1 MGFEAVAVLL
11 VVLLKKSLAPGFIS
25 CQKSTREPPTP
36 ATSGAPPRNLLAM
49 MPRRPERPP
58 VLLVFDQA
66 LPEPLS
72 LAALSP
78 GAPYAAAQSPAAQSP
93 AAPSP
98 EELSSAPVPFVYI
111 SADRYL
117 EGEGPSLAEGATVV
131 NLCRSYAY
139 LSRGYYVSLVAEA
152 RNQRA
157 LPPLAAAEDA
167 GDPFTYFRA
176 LQEAGVR
183 TVGYRLQ
190 PGRRLLPKR
199 VALGE
204 GTARLLEGGEG
215 ESGDDTR
222 LRLAEPAGPWLD
234 VTSALGYVRDRRF
247 RRFRDRLT

>member
-176 LQEAGVR
+176 LQEAGVAN
-183 TVGYRLQ
+183 YNLI
-190 PGRRLLPKR
+190 PMSS
-199 VALGE
+199 
-204 GTARLLEGGEG
+204 ARSRNLMMQL
-215 ESGDDTR
+215 
-222 LRLAEPAGPWLD
+222 
-234 VTSALGYVRDRRF
+234 
-247 RRFRDRLT
+247 